1 MPFVWGTLLP
11 TSRIL
16 LISDARDT
24 AVADALKSSGHETT
38 LVPSVQAAI
47 ASGATVKSTEVMVL
61 DLAGGVQIAVEA
73 CNALREAVGLA
84 GIPILCV
91 SETDDIED
99 RILLLEAGV
108 DDVIARPFDA
118 RELDARAEAL
128 AVRLRRSRDLGAS
141 DQQDTAIRDRGQ
153 RRTIAIFSPK
163 GGAGTTTIAVN
174 IATALAIQAPGAVAI
189 LDLDVQFG
197 QVATHLNITPRLT
210 LRDLTRDEAT
220 MADPTLF
227 SSSLDRH
234 GSGLQV
240 LGASATP
247 DVGGEISESML
258 RTIVTT
264 ASAAFQHVVVD
275 AGSVL
280 DARSEA
286 AIALATDLVIVLT
299 PEFPA
304 IKAVHAFGELVAG
317 DADGTAHVSYVLNE
331 IFARQ
336 LLRLTD
342 IEEALGTKVALTIP
356 YDAFAFLKSVNEGV
370 PVVQGAPHSSA
381 AGQLTR
387 FAARLAGLSSADL
400 SPERRSRGLAS
411 LFGRG

>member
-1 MPFVWGTLLP
+1 MA

-24 AVADALKSSGHETT
+24 AVADALKSSGHEITT
-38 LVPSVQAAI
+38 VPGVDAAI
-47 ASGATVKSTEVMVL
+47 ASGATVTSTEVMVV

-73 CNALREAVGLA
+73 CTALRKAVRLT
-84 GIPILCV
+84 GIPILCI
-91 SETDDIED
+91 SEHDDVED
-99 RILLLEAGV
+99 RILLLETGV

-141 DQQDTAIRDRGQ
+141 DGQDTAIRDRGQ
-153 RRTIAIFSPK
+153 RRTIVVFSPK

-174 IATALAIQAPGAVAI
+174 IATALAMQVPGTVAV

-197 QVATHLNITPRLT
+197 QVATHLNITPRLSF
-210 LRDLTRDEAT
+210 RDLTRDPAT
-220 MADPTLF
+220 MSDPTLF
-227 SSSLDRH
+227 VAALDRH

-247 DVGGEISESML
+247 DVGGEISDASV

-264 ASAAFQHVVVD
+264 ASAAFQYVVVD

-280 DARSEA
+280 DARSES

-317 DADGTAHVSYVLNE
+317 DAEGTAHVSYVLNE
-331 IFARQ
+331 IFARE
-336 LLRLTD
+336 LLRLPD

-370 PVVQGAPHSSA
+370 PVVQGTPRSLA
-381 AGQLTR
+381 AEQLSR
-387 FAARLAGLSSADL
+387 FATRLAGLSSADL
-400 SPERRSRGLAS
+400 SPARRSKRLAS
-411 LFGRG
+411 LFSRG